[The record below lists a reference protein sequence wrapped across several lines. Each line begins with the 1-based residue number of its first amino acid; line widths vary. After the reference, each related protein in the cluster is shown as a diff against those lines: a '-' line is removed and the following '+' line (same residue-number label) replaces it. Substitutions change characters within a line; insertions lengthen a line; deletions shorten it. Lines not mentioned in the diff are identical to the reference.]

1 MRKQAISQK
10 ILSFV
15 SVLVLMAATALT
27 MTGCGGGKE
36 TPVTTTQ
43 QAVTTTTTTAVTK
56 PTATQL
62 GVGLTK
68 FTFQVVDI
76 DGNRTDFV
84 ISTDEKTVGEAL
96 LNLSLIEGEQQ
107 AVGFYVKTV
116 NGITA
121 DYDVDRTYWAF
132 YIDGAYAM
140 TGVDTTDV
148 VDGATYQFKVE
159 K

>member
-15 SVLVLMAATALT
+15 SVLVLMAAMALT

-43 QAVTTTTTTAVTK
+43 QAVTTTTTVVTK
-56 PTATQL
+56 PTATKL

-68 FTFQVVDI
+68 FTFQVVDK
-76 DGNRTDFV
+76 DGNQTDFE
-84 ISTDEKTVGEAL
+84 ISTDESTVGEAL
-96 LNLSLIEGEQQ
+96 LNLSLIDGEQG
-107 AVGFYVKTV
+107 AYGLYVKSV

-121 DYDVDRTYWAF
+121 DYDVDGTYWAF
-132 YIDGAYAM
+132 YINGEYAM
-140 TGVDTTDV
+140 SGVDKTDV
-148 VDGATYQFKVE
+148 VDGAIYQFKVE

>member
-15 SVLVLMAATALT
+15 SVLVLMAAMALT

-43 QAVTTTTTTAVTK
+43 PMATTTTTAVTK

-62 GVGLTK
+62 GVGMTK
-68 FTFQVVDI
+68 FTFQVVDK
-76 DGNRTDFV
+76 DGNQTDFE

-140 TGVDTTDV
+140 TGVDATDV